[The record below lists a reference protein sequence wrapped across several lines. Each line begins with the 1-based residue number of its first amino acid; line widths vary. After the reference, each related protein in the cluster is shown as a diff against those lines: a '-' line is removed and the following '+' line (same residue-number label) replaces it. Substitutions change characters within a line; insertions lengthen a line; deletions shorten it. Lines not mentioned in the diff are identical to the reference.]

1 MLYRNLALSG
11 VDVYYLT
18 KIAFIGLGVMGAP
31 MAKNLI
37 KAGHKLHV
45 YDIVTEKVDELVQ
58 AGAEAALNCKDAA
71 SKGDVIILMLPD
83 SPQVSEVMLGDDGV
97 LEGAKP
103 GSIIVDMSSIA
114 PLVDIDLERK
124 AREKNI
130 QMLDAPV
137 SGGEPGAIQ
146 GTLAIMVGGAE
157 ETFEATKEILQLMG
171 KSVVRVGEIG
181 AGQYTK
187 LINQIL
193 VGIHLQAMSEALV
206 FAQKAGL
213 DIQKVYDAIKGG
225 LAGSN
230 VLNAKVP
237 LALERNFKPGF
248 RIKLQIKDLKNALI
262 TGRELGV
269 PLPAASLAQSLFISC
284 DAAGRGN
291 LDHGALITAMEDL
304 AKIKV
309 GES

>member
-1 MLYRNLALSG
+1 M
-11 VDVYYLT
+11 YYMT

-31 MAKNLI
+31 MAKNLL

-45 YDIVTEKVDELVQ
+45 YDIVKEKVDELMQ
-58 AGAEAALNCKDAA
+58 AGAEAALSCKDAA

-83 SPQVSEVMLGDDGV
+83 SPEVSTAMLGEEGV
-97 LEGAKP
+97 LEGAQP
-103 GSIIVDMSSIA
+103 GSIIIDMSSIA

-124 AREKNI
+124 AGEKNI
-130 QMLDAPV
+130 RMLDAPV

-157 ETFEATKEILQLMG
+157 ETYEEAKEILQLMG
-171 KSVVRVGEIG
+171 KSVVRVGDIG

-206 FAQKAGL
+206 FAKKAGL
-213 DIQKVYDAIKGG
+213 DIQKVYEAIRGG

-230 VLNAKVP
+230 DLNAKVP

-269 PLPAASLAQSLFISC
+269 PLLAASLAQSLFISC
-284 DAAGRGN
+284 DASGRGN
-291 LDHGALITAMEDL
+291 LDHGALITATEDL
-304 AKIKV
+304 AKTKV
-309 GES
+309 GE